1 MSKNSK
7 PAASFSDVRTVNSTE
22 ARELLKIA
30 AIKRKRPV
38 FLWGPPGIGKSELV
52 ADIGTELD
60 ALVID
65 LRMALLDPTDL
76 RGIGFYNPQTNT
88 MDWAPPVDLPTEE
101 QAARYKLIILFLDEM
116 NSAPPAVQSAAY
128 QLILNRKIGQYKL
141 PDNVAIIAAGNR
153 ETDKG
158 VTYRMPAPLS
168 NRFVH
173 FEMRVDFDSW
183 VTWAVTHDIH
193 PDVIGYLS
201 DHKVDLFD
209 FSPTSSSRS
218 FATPRSWTFVSEILE
233 EQMDEKQ
240 VMDVISGTVGEGIAA
255 KFNGHRKWSGQLPK
269 ASDILDGKVKDL
281 SVKEISAQYTLIVNL
296 CYELKERF
304 ENNQRKN
311 DKTWH
316 GYADNMLRYVMDNLG
331 TELIIMGMRTAVV
344 TYRLPL
350 VYKELKNWSEFHQ
363 KYGKYITAAAE

>member
-1 MSKNSK
+1 MSTQTK
-7 PAASFSDVRTVNSTE
+7 ASALNEVRSITSTE
-22 ARELLKIA
+22 ARELLKITA
-30 AIKRKRPV
+30 VKRQRPV

-52 ADIGTELD
+52 QSIGDEMG

-76 RGIGFYNPQTNT
+76 RGIGYYNPQTNT
-88 MDWAPPVDLPTEE
+88 MDWAPPVDLPTKE
-101 QAARYKLIILFLDEM
+101 QAAKYKVIILFLDEM

-128 QLILNRKIGQYKL
+128 QLILNRRIGQYEL
-141 PDNVAIIAAGNR
+141 PDNVSIIAAGNR

-173 FEMRVDFDSW
+173 FEMRVDFESW
-183 VTWAVTHDIH
+183 LTWAVTNNIH
-193 PDVIGYLS
+193 SDVIGYLS

-209 FSPTSSSRS
+209 FNPTSSSRS
-218 FATPRSWTFVSEILE
+218 FATPRSWTFVSEILQE
-233 EQMDEKQ
+233 RMDEKQ

-269 ASDILDGKVKDL
+269 AEDILDGKITTL
-281 SVKEISAQYTLIVNL
+281 AVKEISAQYTLIVNL
-296 CYELKERF
+296 CYELKERYD
-304 ENNQRKN
+304 NIGRQDNK
-311 DKTWH
+311 KWH
-316 GYADNMLRYVMDNLG
+316 SYADNMLRYVMDNLG

-363 KYGKYITAAAE
+363 KFGKYITGASE

>member
-1 MSKNSK
+1 MYN
-7 PAASFSDVRTVNSTE
+7 ASTKSALSDARTVTSVE
-22 ARELLKIA
+22 ARELLKLTA
-30 AIKRKRPV
+30 VKRQRPV
-38 FLWGPPGIGKSELV
+38 ILWGPPGIGKSELV
-52 ADIGTELD
+52 QDIGDELG

-88 MDWAPPVDLPTEE
+88 MDWAPPVDLPSPEL
-101 QAARYKLIILFLDEM
+101 AAQHKHIVLFLDEM

-128 QLILNRKIGQYKL
+128 QLILNRQIGQYKL
-141 PDNVAIIAAGNR
+141 PDNVVIIAAGNR

-158 VTYRMPAPLS
+158 VTYRMPAPLA

-173 FEMRVDFDSW
+173 FEMRVDFESW
-183 VTWAVTHDIH
+183 LTWAVTHNIH
-193 PDVIGYLS
+193 SDVIGYLS
-201 DHKVDLFD
+201 DHKIDLFD
-209 FSPTSSSRS
+209 FNPTSSSRS
-218 FATPRSWTFVSEILE
+218 FATPRSWTFVSDILAE
-233 EQMDEKQ
+233 HMNDKQ

-269 ASDILDGKVKDL
+269 AGDILDGKVTDL
-281 SVKEISAQYTLIVNL
+281 KVKEISAQYTLIVNL

-304 ENNQRKN
+304 DNVGRQDNK
-311 DKTWH
+311 KWH
-316 GYADNMLRYVMDNLG
+316 GYADTMLRFIMDNLG

-350 VYKELKNWSEFHQ
+350 VYKELKNWNEFHQ
-363 KYGKYITAAAE
+363 KFGKYITAASE